1 MNKQTDAIDRLF
13 LELSQFTQ
21 ATTGKEQALELAKDG
36 AYLERN
42 KCVALIARMALSM
55 GLKAGRARTAIEG
68 WSADW
73 HGCIYIDLPSGQVSW
88 HYHDSQESLFSRLPC
103 YAGSW
108 DGHDTPE
115 KYRRVADAF

>member
-1 MNKQTDAIDRLF
+1 MQTESIDRLF

-21 ATTGKEQALELAKDG
+21 ATTAKELDLKNAKDG

-55 GLKAGRARTAIEG
+55 GMKAGRARTAIEG
-68 WSADW
+68 WSDDW
-73 HGCIYIDLPSGQVSW
+73 HGCIYIDLPGGQVSW
-88 HYHDSQESLFSRLPC
+88 HYHDSQESLFARLPT
-103 YAGSW
+103 YLGTW

-115 KYRRVADAF
+115 KYRRVAASF